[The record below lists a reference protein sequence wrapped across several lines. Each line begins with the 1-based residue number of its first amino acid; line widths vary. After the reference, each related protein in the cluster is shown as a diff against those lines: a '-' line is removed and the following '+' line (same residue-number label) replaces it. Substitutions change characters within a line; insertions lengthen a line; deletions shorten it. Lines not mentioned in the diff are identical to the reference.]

1 MKLMYFLGLV
11 ICLLLSIRSAYSR
24 SSGPVDNRNEVCN
37 DLTPSHSGNSPQP
50 DGQTGGYTL
59 TTDVPF
65 NQTEE
70 FFSYTAGT
78 TYNGTVF

>member
-11 ICLLLSIRSAYSR
+11 ICILLSIRSAYSM
-24 SSGPVDNRNEVCN
+24 SSGPVDNRDGVCN
-37 DLTPSHSGNSPQP
+37 DLMPSHGRSAQP